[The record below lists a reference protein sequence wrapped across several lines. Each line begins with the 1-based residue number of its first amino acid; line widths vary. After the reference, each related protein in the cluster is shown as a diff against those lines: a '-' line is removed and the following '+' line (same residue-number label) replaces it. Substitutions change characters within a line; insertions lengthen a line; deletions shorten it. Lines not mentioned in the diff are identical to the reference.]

1 MYEYIEETDY
11 QNEIAKW
18 KLNAFTQDLL
28 QLKKFVEIAEKKNA
42 LWSLNGVRENLVKL
56 ANSYIDTLLNKL
68 EEKQTKEE
76 IEKNHEVVLWLLDY
90 MQHPDSLIDPNILI
104 AFAHQNK
111 QLIAKN
117 IWEAVKDAGNSSWLL
132 WSIINRLW
140 TKDGIISNK
149 LT

>member
-1 MYEYIEETDY
+1 
-11 QNEIAKW
+11 
-18 KLNAFTQDLL
+18 
-28 QLKKFVEIAEKKNA
+28 
-42 LWSLNGVRENLVKL
+42 
-56 ANSYIDTLLNKL
+56 LLNKL